1 MSDELPRRR
10 SLDSLKKE
18 AKRWLDALRADDAGA
33 RARLERVLP
42 GAPAGPTLRDVQH
55 ALAREHGFPG
65 WAPLKAAIEQRLA
78 AARGAGATALAQYE
92 AMADALLEAYRTGTP
107 EAMERHYHYTWHRR
121 AWHAMRT
128 YVQLD
133 LGKRPADPGED
144 VEITLDDAR
153 HLVAREH
160 GFANWVELRAFTG
173 SGKPGP
179 RVAARPVRL
188 VSREGPE
195 DWHTIAHSREWDE
208 IIRLLAVHPSAGLS
222 AEGQMTDALLAE
234 VARVETLTALGLSGC
249 KEVTDD
255 GVRHLAR
262 LPALQHLD
270 LSGTSIT
277 DAGLQVLRDLPRL
290 RTLSLAWTRV
300 TDEGIGVLAHCDEL
314 EHVNLAVIPRS
325 GDPWPARAGDAALQ
339 ALAGKRKLRHL
350 EIALTDAGLP
360 LLHELPVFES
370 WHGGEATLSLLGH
383 KILPNHLSLRGPF
396 TDRGMHHLRGLDGL
410 FSLNVD
416 DARLGI
422 TAAGLEPLVS
432 LPHLGALGV
441 DARDDWMP
449 YVAEMPHLRF
459 LGAQDTV
466 AGDDGFVA
474 LSKSRSI
481 EYIWG
486 RRCHNLRQRGFI
498 ALAAMPSLRGLSVS
512 CLNVDDVGV
521 SALPTFPALKE
532 LMPMD
537 VPDEG
542 YRHVGRCEQ
551 LESLILMYCRDTTD
565 AATGHITGLHN
576 LCDYFNSYT
585 TITDRTPELLSSME
599 SLERITFDAC
609 HGLTNAGVARLAR
622 LPKLR
627 ELRASGRGITSEI
640 RGVFPPRVSVFCE
653 P

>member
-1 MSDELPRRR
+1 MSDELSRRR

-33 RARLERVLP
+33 RARLERALP
-42 GAPAGPTLRDVQH
+42 GAPAEPTLRDVQH

-65 WAPLKAAIEQRLA
+65 WAPLKAALEQRLA

-133 LGKRPADPGED
+133 LGKRPADPRD
-144 VEITLDDAR
+144 HIEITLDDAR

-160 GFANWVELRAFTG
+160 GFANWGELRAFTG

-277 DAGLQVLRDLPRL
+277 DAGLQVLRDLPGL

-314 EHVNLAVIPRS
+314 ELRS
-325 GDPWPARAGDAALQ
+325 ADC
-339 ALAGKRKLRHL
+339 
-350 EIALTDAGLP
+350 
-360 LLHELPVFES
+360 
-370 WHGGEATLSLLGH
+370 
-383 KILPNHLSLRGPF
+383 
-396 TDRGMHHLRGLDGL
+396 
-410 FSLNVD
+410 
-416 DARLGI
+416 
-422 TAAGLEPLVS
+422 
-432 LPHLGALGV
+432 
-441 DARDDWMP
+441 
-449 YVAEMPHLRF
+449 
-459 LGAQDTV
+459 
-466 AGDDGFVA
+466 
-474 LSKSRSI
+474 
-481 EYIWG
+481 
-486 RRCHNLRQRGFI
+486 RR
-498 ALAAMPSLRGLSVS
+498 
-512 CLNVDDVGV
+512 
-521 SALPTFPALKE
+521 
-532 LMPMD
+532 
-537 VPDEG
+537 
-542 YRHVGRCEQ
+542 
-551 LESLILMYCRDTTD
+551 
-565 AATGHITGLHN
+565 
-576 LCDYFNSYT
+576 
-585 TITDRTPELLSSME
+585 
-599 SLERITFDAC
+599 
-609 HGLTNAGVARLAR
+609 
-622 LPKLR
+622 
-627 ELRASGRGITSEI
+627 
-640 RGVFPPRVSVFCE
+640 
-653 P
+653 